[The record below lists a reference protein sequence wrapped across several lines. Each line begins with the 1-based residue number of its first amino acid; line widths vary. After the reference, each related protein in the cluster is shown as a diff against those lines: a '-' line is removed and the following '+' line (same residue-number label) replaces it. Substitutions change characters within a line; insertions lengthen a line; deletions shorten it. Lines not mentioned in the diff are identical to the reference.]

1 MEKWEELFPQNTRKK
16 GRELLENGRI
26 RDLSVNENEYSAA
39 VLGRE
44 RYEVK
49 ISMDHGIPVRTE
61 CSCAVGRGRGK
72 CAHMAAVLYAAEQ
85 EKAEEE
91 KKSRAEQEKAAAYS
105 HLDGAETDRGSAE
118 DEKKAIRMLQ
128 GYRYFHGDQIR
139 KSLKLSTEAETGGR
153 KAISGGRLRLE
164 QVGKGFER
172 SGGQVLGQASA
183 IGETERGRKSYFP
196 VRLVFSSDEALRA
209 ECGCPECARSY
220 RQYSGDCR
228 CKYTAGLALLLEE
241 YLKDHNIGDMTD
253 AAGQY
258 IIESTLWGKLMKQTK
273 GPADPMRLEP
283 RLIQKDK
290 KLYVSFKTGA
300 GRMFVVKNLEEFC
313 EHVKN
318 GEEAVYGSSTVLS
331 HKRENF
337 TEGSLPWLE
346 FVNRIVQEEVRFA
359 DRMEDSWRFSG
370 NRPSVGMLLELFGWR
385 LDQFYELMGPSGV
398 EAEDRDHGKKKQV
411 LYARTGSPRIQ
422 VEIEPRYAGGKP
434 GPAEKFD
441 GVQVS
446 GTMPELFYGMDTAY
460 FIEADGL
467 YRQSGEL
474 LDGLERLAD
483 VSMDGSFRFFV
494 GRNRLAEFYHMILP
508 RFREIAQVAEKDG
521 ELIRS
526 FLPPRGE
533 YQFYLDAE
541 GGDFVCRPVV
551 RYGNQE
557 YSPVEAVRCIEN
569 GQDLMEPFRSLAE
582 EAGIALEVKRR
593 FPVEVPQKEE
603 FSCGGDEEVMYQ
615 VAENGVAALASLGEV
630 LCTDRFRGCHVV
642 RRVQTAVGVSVSSGM
657 LDLKIDTGDIPPEE
671 LVDLLHSYRQ
681 KKKYHR
687 LKNGTFV
694 RMEESSVGMLE
705 EMAAA
710 LRLTPKEMI
719 RGNMHLPVYRA
730 LYLDR
735 LLEEHEDVYSKR
747 DSHFKQIVKSFKTIK
762 DADFEEPESLSATMR
777 QYQKNGYRWLR
788 TLESWNFGGILADDM
803 GLGKT
808 LQMIA
813 VLLAAKLEGKTG
825 TSLIVTPASL
835 VFNWGEEFKKFAPE
849 LKVTLAAGTQA
860 ERQKRLEES
869 VHSDV
874 LITSYDLLKRDAA
887 LYEGREFLYQVLD
900 EAQYIKNHTTAA
912 AKAVKVIK
920 SRFRFALT
928 GTPIENRLSE
938 LWSIFDYLMPGFLYG
953 YDTFRREF
961 EIPVVKNNDQ
971 EAMERLQ
978 RMVGP
983 FILRRLKQDVLRD
996 LPEKT
1001 EEVRYVQMTG
1011 KQRKLYDG
1019 QAIHLRSLLDHQSEE
1034 EFNNSRF
1041 QVLTELTRLRQ
1052 ICCDPALC
1060 FEDYGDETAKTDACM
1075 ELVQS
1080 AVDGGHRLLVF
1091 SQFTSMLD
1099 ILSSRLDGEH
1109 VEHFMITGAT
1119 PKEKRLQLVNA
1130 FNGGAVPVF
1139 LISLKAGGVGLNL
1152 TGADMVVHY
1161 DPWWNLAAQN
1171 QATDRAHRIGQQ
1183 KNVTVYKLITKDSIE
1198 EKVLELQETKRELA
1212 DRIIGQGTE
1221 QAAPMTREDMLR
1233 LLEIQT

>member
-474 LDGLERLAD
+474 SDGLERLAD

-694 RMEESSVGMLE
+694 HMEESSVGMLE